1 MRALTRAL
9 VSVATTA
16 GIAVG
21 SLAAAGTAT
30 AAPEPARQRAA
41 SAEAVSVLAVNNL
54 GLDTRHARNWQ
65 CYLEFMGHNPGS
77 ADGLLGTN
85 SWKAAQRM
93 FASEGLYPKDE
104 IDGIV
109 GPKTIRGLQR
119 YLNSRGYN
127 AGTADGIAGPKTKA
141 AFWEFNETC

>member
-9 VSVATTA
+9 VSVSTAA

-21 SLAAAGTAT
+21 SLAVAATAT
-30 AAPEPARQRAA
+30 AAPAPARQQTV
-41 SAEAVSVLAVNNL
+41 SAGAVSVLAVNNL
-54 GLDTRHARNWQ
+54 GLDTRHAKNWQ
-65 CYLEFMGHNPGS
+65 CYLKFMGYNPGS
-77 ADGLLGTN
+77 SDGLLGTN
-85 SWKAAQRM
+85 SWKAGQRL
-93 FASEGLYPKDE
+93 FASEGFYPKDE

-119 YLNSRGYN
+119 YLNAHGYN
-127 AGTADGIAGPKTKA
+127 AGTADGIAGPQTKA

>member
-41 SAEAVSVLAVNNL
+41 SAQAVSAVNNL
-54 GLDTRHARNWQ
+54 GLTRAQAREWQ
-65 CYLEFMGHNPGS
+65 RLLLKYGFNPGKV
-77 ADGLLGTN
+77 DGLLGTQ
-85 SWKAAQRM
+85 SWKASQGYLNHRGFRAGK
-93 FASEGLYPKDE
+93 E
-104 IDGIV
+104 DGIL
-109 GPKTIRGLQR
+109 GPDTIRALQR
-119 YLNSRGYN
+119 YLNDSGGYRLVV
-127 AGTADGIAGPKTKA
+127 DGIAGPRTKA
-141 AFWEFNETC
+141 AFRDHLCGC

>member
-1 MRALTRAL
+1 MTRAL
-9 VSVATTA
+9 VSVSTAA

-21 SLAAAGTAT
+21 SLAAAGTAA
-30 AAPEPARQRAA
+30 AAPAPAQQRAV

-54 GLDTRHARNWQ
+54 GLDTEHAMNWQ
-65 CYLEFMGHNPGS
+65 CYLKFLDYNPGKT
-77 ADGLLGTN
+77 DGLLGTN
-85 SWKAAQRM
+85 SWKASQRL
-93 FASEGLYPKDE
+93 FASEGFYPRNE

-119 YLNSRGYN
+119 YLNSHGYN
-127 AGTADGIAGPKTKA
+127 AGPADGIAGPKTKA